1 MNTAELGVLEQVA
14 VSELVAYS
22 HRWDES
28 GQTTKSI
35 GRAGEPASAR
45 QALGRL
51 EKLGL
56 IACGAHSRSGGRVM
70 ITSAG
75 IEALAYITATS

>member
-28 GQTTKSI
+28 GQRKGNVRTPETDH
-35 GRAGEPASAR
+35 

-51 EKLGL
+51 EELGL
-56 IACGAHSRSGGRVM
+56 VARGAHSRSGKRVM

-75 IEALAYITATS
+75 VEALAYIAATS

>member
-22 HRWDES
+22 YRWDES
-28 GQTTKSI
+28 GQRVKGNVRTPETDH
-35 GRAGEPASAR
+35 

-51 EKLGL
+51 EELGL
-56 IACGAHSRSGGRVM
+56 VARGAHARSGKRVM

-75 IEALAYITATS
+75 VEALAYIAATS